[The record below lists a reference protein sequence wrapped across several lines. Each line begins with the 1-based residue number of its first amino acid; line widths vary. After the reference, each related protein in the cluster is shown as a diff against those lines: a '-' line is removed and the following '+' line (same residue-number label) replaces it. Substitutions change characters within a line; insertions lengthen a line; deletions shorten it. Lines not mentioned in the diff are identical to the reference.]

1 MQIVDKASPA
11 AALTNEQ
18 GYDKKMEA
26 LKAKYSAKVNEAKVA
41 SLLPQNPV
49 GAEPTPPAG
58 EPAAVSATNPPEAPV
73 TEKIEAAPE
82 TEAPTTP
89 PLGDDKAT
97 PEAPKENPLSA
108 QYAQLARK
116 EKAMRLEAQK
126 LKAERDAFKA
136 EQEALKPAPKAP
148 LDESKY
154 IAREKLR
161 ENALAILAEEGIS
174 YDSLTQQALN
184 APTPDQIE
192 FQQTIRE
199 LRNQIKELKDGQ
211 DGVKKTFE
219 EREAAGYQ
227 QAIAQIRN
235 DVNSL
240 VKQGDTYEMIR
251 AARASGDVVELIERT
266 FKEGMDDDRP
276 KGTLLSV
283 EEAAEIVEKHL
294 EEEAYKLA
302 KSKKIQARFK
312 PAEVTPAAPAKTAD
326 ASTPKQS
333 QVKTLTNSISSSR
346 QYTPKERALLAAQY
360 GPNWRSKV
368 S

>member
-1 MQIVDKASPA
+1 MQVVDKASPA
-11 AALTNEQ
+11 AVLTNEQ
-18 GYDKKMEA
+18 GYQNKMEA
-26 LKAKYSAKVNEAKVA
+26 LKAKYSAKVNEAKTA
-41 SLLPQNPV
+41 SLLPPQSEPV
-49 GAEPTPPAG
+49 PPTG
-58 EPAAVSATNPPEAPV
+58 EPVAASATNPPQETGGESAPEAAS
-73 TEKIEAAPE
+73 EAAPE
-82 TEAPTTP
+82 PVEAVAP
-89 PLGDDKAT
+89 A

-126 LKAERDAFKA
+126 LRSERDAFKA
-136 EQEALKPAPKAP
+136 EQEALKPAPKPA

-154 IAREKLR
+154 ISREKLR

-184 APTPDQIE
+184 APSAEQVE

-199 LRNQIKELKDGQ
+199 LRNEIKGLKEEQGKFKQ
-211 DGVKKTFE
+211 SNE
-219 EREAAGYQ
+219 EREANGYK

-251 AARASGDVVELIERT
+251 AARASNDVVELIERT
-266 FKEGMDDDRP
+266 FKEGMDDERP

-283 EEAAEIVEKHL
+283 EEAAQIVEDHL
-294 EEEAYKLA
+294 TEETYKLS

-333 QVKTLTNSISSSR
+333 QVKTLTNSISTSR